1 MQLEQLLKRP
11 QALPTAPKTV
21 RQLMSTFGQDNVD
34 CALVARLIEDDPVL
48 TARLLKTA
56 NSAFFGLRRAVGN
69 VAEAVHVLGLTKV
82 RALVIAA
89 ALDQGFRSVP
99 GVDLSQFWRYS
110 LNTAQL
116 SHTLARPIA
125 VDVGA
130 AFTAGLVHGIGEL
143 VMHAGMP
150 EAMTELNDR
159 VPMLNL
165 DRPQAERER
174 FGYSFAEVGAAL
186 AAEWQFPVPMVQA
199 IVHQGQPFGQAV
211 HDPIAGVVHIAS
223 WRSRAEELSLNGDAL
238 IRTYPDAVGGVLGIT
253 PDILVGEDAPPLT
266 SRDSAPAPA

>member
-11 QALPTAPKTV
+11 HALPTVPQTV
-21 RQLMSTFGQDNVD
+21 RQLMSTFGQENVD
-34 CALVARLIEDDPVL
+34 SALVSRLIEDDPVL
-48 TARLLKTA
+48 AARLLKTA
-56 NSAFFGLRRAVGN
+56 NSAYFGLRRCVGS

-82 RALVIAA
+82 RALVIGA

-99 GVDLSQFWRYS
+99 GVDLGQFWRYS

-116 SHTLARPIA
+116 SHTLAQPIA

-186 AAEWQFPVPMVQA
+186 AAEWHFPGPMVEA
-199 IVHQGQPFGQAV
+199 IVHQGQPFAPNV

-223 WRSRAEELSLNGDAL
+223 WRSRAEELSLDGAAL
-238 IRTYPDAVGGVLGIT
+238 IKTYPDAVGGVLGIT
-253 PDILVGEDAPPLT
+253 PDILIGEDAPPLANHNT
-266 SRDSAPAPA
+266 APA